1 MAQKNI
7 VLLVFLLM
15 SSILPSSSQGRKLL
29 IKEQHNTAPPTLFDR
44 LYLVALPKGKV
55 PPSAPGQKGHA
66 VTIDEKLISRHLR
79 AVDRIL
85 FRSVP
90 SPGDGN

>member
-1 MAQKNI
+1 MALKTL

-15 SSILPSSSQGRKLL
+15 SSMLASSSQGRKLL
-29 IKEQHNTAPPTLFDR
+29 MNVQHSTATPMLFDR

-66 VTIDEKLISRHLR
+66 ATIDVKLISRHLR